1 MRGLRAGRMKT
12 QHTCHGTRGQDAAAV
27 PERAEWGAY
36 TLVEIMIAVSLF
48 GLVMAGAIEIYMM
61 CNKLWHA
68 TELKM
73 EVTRAS
79 SLAVTRIV
87 YGLETNHGL
96 RAASAF
102 TFNTNVHGHWDGAP
116 YWETGAA
123 PLPPSSAMQYL
134 CGSGGL
140 GDGSW
145 RLGYSNNFCGMKYI
159 DYNRQERSLLF
170 LPQSNSIADRML
182 ICNYVKA
189 ARITTNLSGTIGIE
203 LEVEKRAGNFLAS
216 NVVSTLVKIRN

>member
-1 MRGLRAGRMKT
+1 M
-12 QHTCHGTRGQDAAAV
+12 QHTCHVRSGQGIKMVPDRRGW
-27 PERAEWGAY
+27 RAY

-48 GLVMAGAIEIYMM
+48 GLVMTGAIEIYMM

-68 TELKM
+68 TELRM

-79 SLAVTRIV
+79 SLAITRMV

-96 RAASAF
+96 RAAAGIY
-102 TFNTNVHGHWDGAP
+102 FNTNVHGHWDGVK
-116 YWETGAA
+116 YWETGAD

-140 GDGSW
+140 SDGSW

-159 DYNRQERSLLF
+159 DYNSQERSLLF
-170 LPQSNSIADRML
+170 LPRSNSIADRML
-182 ICNYVKA
+182 ICNYVKS
-189 ARITTNLSGTIGIE
+189 ARITTNLAGTIGIE
-203 LEVEKRAGNFLAS
+203 LEIEKRVGNFLAS